1 MATRTAEKK
10 TPKTA
15 KTAKPKAEGSKR
27 GAKSA
32 AKKPKTPKTSATA
45 KKTSAGSSGLK
56 AKSPVKKAVGTKSAA
71 KARPT
76 AKPAAKAAAK
86 APAPKKAA
94 AKEKAPARKVEPKK
108 STKAA
113 PATASAAKAPKKPA
127 ASAKPAKE
135 PAKAA
140 GKKTKKTAPIE
151 PKPAASK
158 KKMLVGQ
165 KPRSQKAAPQPIS
178 APLSTLRSTG
188 PMGDT
193 AVTASPPSAE
203 AKQDFKV
210 NDYIVYPAH
219 GVGRIVGIEKQLI
232 AGVTN
237 ELFLIDFEQEKMRLR
252 VPTGKAKAVGMR
264 GLSDPAQIKKAVET
278 LKGRARVKRTMW
290 SRRAQEYEAKIN
302 SGDINSVAEVVRDL
316 YRASDQPEQSYSE
329 RQLFEAALDRL
340 AREVAAV
347 NKTDMAAAIELLES
361 TLQQKRVAA

>member
-1 MATRTAEKK
+1 MATKKATKKPATKSKQKAKAAAPERKK
-10 TPKTA
+10 TPTKKSTKTTKTGARVKKPAAKSSNLKVKSPVKKAAAKKPVTKTKTAPKTAAKSPAKTAAKKPAPVKQKKPTETKAAKPKPEAPAKAAA
-15 KTAKPKAEGSKR
+15 KTAKPKSEP
-27 GAKSA
+27 AKS
-32 AKKPKTPKTSATA
+32 
-45 KKTSAGSSGLK
+45 
-56 AKSPVKKAVGTKSAA
+56 
-71 KARPT
+71 
-76 AKPAAKAAAK
+76 
-86 APAPKKAA
+86 KKAA
-94 AKEKAPARKVEPKK
+94 AASADK
-108 STKAA
+108 KAA
-113 PATASAAKAPKKPA
+113 P
-127 ASAKPAKE
+127 
-135 PAKAA
+135 
-140 GKKTKKTAPIE
+140 
-151 PKPAASK
+151 K

-165 KPRSQKAAPQPIS
+165 KPRSEKKKGAPALITAPANSSRQANPITD
-178 APLSTLRSTG
+178 A
-188 PMGDT
+188 

-264 GLSDPAQIKKAVET
+264 ALSDAAKIKKAVET
-278 LKGRARVKRTMW
+278 LKGRARIKRTMW

-316 YRASDQPEQSYSE
+316 FRATDQPEQSYSE

-347 NKTDMAAAIELLES
+347 NRTDMAAAIEVLEAA
-361 TLQQKRVAA
+361 LQQKKAA

>member
-1 MATRTAEKK
+1 MATKTAAK
-10 TPKTA
+10 KTA
-15 KTAKPKAEGSKR
+15 KTAKPSAEASKR
-27 GAKSA
+27 SDKPAAKKMTKTGAA
-32 AKKPKTPKTSATA
+32 AKKPSAR
-45 KKTSAGSSGLK
+45 SSGLK
-56 AKSPVKKAVGTKSAA
+56 AKLHVKKALGKKPPA
-71 KARPT
+71 K
-76 AKPAAKAAAK
+76 AKPAAKPAATAH
-86 APAPKKAA
+86 AHKKSA
-94 AKEKAPARKVEPKK
+94 AKEAKEKTTVKK
-108 STKAA
+108 TEATK
-113 PATASAAKAPKKPA
+113 PVKTASDAPVSASAGKAPKKPA
-127 ASAKPAKE
+127 AGAKPEKA
-135 PAKAA
+135 PAKDKAA
-140 GKKTKKTAPIE
+140 DKKAKKASQVE
-151 PKPAASK
+151 PKLAAASK

-165 KPRSQKAAPQPIS
+165 KPRSQKAASPALLS
-178 APLSTLRSTG
+178 APPTALRPLG
-188 PMGDT
+188 PMSES

-264 GLSDPAQIKKAVET
+264 ALSDAAQVKKAVET
-278 LKGRARVKRTMW
+278 LKGRARIKRTMW

-347 NKTDMAAAIELLES
+347 NKTDLVAAIGLLEGA
-361 TLQQKRVAA
+361 LQQKRAA